1 MNVMQPLSAL
11 NNVQKARLLHA
22 LLLHEIPT
30 FLNYTQQLSTYMREN
45 PDEVRKVW
53 VNQLFGVDFW
63 FQLAE
68 EADRKIKQYGRQL
81 EKSSAV
87 FSDQL
92 FDGYGALYLNH
103 CLTTYTEQGK
113 HTDPKFKTAVELFF
127 NP

>member
-1 MNVMQPLSAL
+1 MQPLRAL

-22 LLLHEIPT
+22 LFLSEIPA
-30 FLNYTQQLSTYMREN
+30 FLTYTQQLCTCMREN
-45 PDEVRKVW
+45 PEEVRKVW

-63 FQLAE
+63 FSLAE
-68 EADRKIKQYGRQL
+68 EANRKIKQYHKQL

-92 FDGYGALYLNH
+92 FDGYGALFLNH
-103 CLTTYTEQGK
+103 CLTTYAEKGELS
-113 HTDPKFKTAVELFF
+113 DPKFKTAVDLLF

>member
-1 MNVMQPLSAL
+1 MQPLNAL

-22 LLLHEIPT
+22 LLMHEIPA
-30 FLNYTQQLSTYMREN
+30 FLIYTQQLATYIREH
-45 PDEVRKVW
+45 PGEVRKVW
-53 VNQLFGVDFW
+53 GNQLFGVDFW

-68 EADRKIKQYGRQL
+68 EADRKIKKYGRQL
-81 EKSSAV
+81 EKSSAL

-92 FDGYGALYLNH
+92 FDGYGALFLHH

-113 HTDPKFKTAVELFF
+113 HSEPKFKTAVDLFF

>member
-1 MNVMQPLSAL
+1 MKVMQPLRAL

-22 LLLHEIPT
+22 LLLHEIPA
-30 FLNYTQQLSTYMREN
+30 FLVYTQQLSTYMREN

-63 FQLAE
+63 FSLAE

-92 FDGYGALYLNH
+92 FDGYGALFLNH
-103 CLTTYTEQGK
+103 CLLTYTEQGK
-113 HTDPKFKTAVELFF
+113 HSDPKFKTAVELFF